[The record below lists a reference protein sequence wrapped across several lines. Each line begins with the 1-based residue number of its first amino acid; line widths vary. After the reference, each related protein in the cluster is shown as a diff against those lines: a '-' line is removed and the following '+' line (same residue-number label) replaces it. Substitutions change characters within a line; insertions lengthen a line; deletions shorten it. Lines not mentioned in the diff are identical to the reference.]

1 MASTRTWWPAVF
13 LAVGVA
19 FGSLV
24 APAVVN
30 ASTSSTPGRAIVA
43 PSSQTILAWGSCE
56 EGCTQ
61 SIPACGTI
69 GGIVVQGDGFVELS
83 QSPIMLWRGR
93 VRANAISH
101 LADMFDP
108 GVEFTS
114 DVSISV
120 TNGLKSL
127 SFVVYGNHVAC
138 G

>member
-1 MASTRTWWPAVF
+1 MASTRTSWPAAF

-24 APAVVN
+24 VPAVVN
-30 ASTSSTPGRAIVA
+30 ASTSSTPERALAA

-61 SIPACGTI
+61 SIPACGSI
-69 GGIVVQGDGFVELS
+69 GGIVVQGDGFVELT

-93 VRANAISH
+93 VQASAISH

-108 GVEFTS
+108 GVVFTS

-120 TNGLKSL
+120 TNGLRSL
-127 SFVVYGNHVAC
+127 SFVVYGNRFAC